1 MFQEIK
7 DAVSVKEAASFYGLK
22 VRRNGMCCCPFHNDK
37 TPSMKVDRRYHCFG
51 CGEDGDVI
59 NFVQKLFGLDAK
71 EAAFKL
77 IDDFQLNIDTN
88 RKESRSEK
96 NARIRRMKAKQHE
109 KDICLAYAE
118 ELRRFR
124 LKLAELHRTIHSWKI
139 DMAPTKEEWEHDIID
154 TRFLMAIHNIDRL
167 EYIMDILDFGESEE
181 IYEEYKHREE
191 TITLYERRITEAERG
206 AAEGSR
212 GGVAPKRNDKRE
224 LGSER

>member
-1 MFQEIK
+1 MNMFQEIK

-124 LKLAELHRTIHSWKI
+124 LKLAELHRTIDNLKKANTDVNYSNSKLAYSIKVDENKKDCNSNYDSQEEIGQRICEEARILYVALTRAIRNCIWMKDADKKSNMSWS
-139 DMAPTKEEWEHDIID
+139 
-154 TRFLMAIHNIDRL
+154 RFL
-167 EYIMDILDFGESEE
+167 E
-181 IYEEYKHREE
+181 
-191 TITLYERRITEAERG
+191 
-206 AAEGSR
+206 
-212 GGVAPKRNDKRE
+212 V
-224 LGSER
+224 

>member
-22 VRRNGMCCCPFHNDK
+22 VKRNGMCCCPFHNDK

-77 IDDFQLNIDTN
+77 IDDFSLPIDTS
-88 RKESRSEK
+88 RKETKAEK
-96 NARIRRMKAKQHE
+96 NARIRRAKAQQHE
-109 KDICLAYAE
+109 MDIRMAYAE
-118 ELRRFR
+118 ELRKFR
-124 LKLAELHRTIHSWKI
+124 LKLAEFYRIIHSWKV
-139 DMAPTKEEWEHDIID
+139 DLVPTKEEWDNEIFDE
-154 TRFLMAIHNIDRL
+154 RYLMAIHNIDRL
-167 EYIMDILDFGESEE
+167 ECIMEILDFGENEE

-191 TITLYERRITEAERG
+191 TVTLYERRITEAERR
-206 AAEGSR
+206 AAER
-212 GGVAPKRNDKRE
+212 GR
-224 LGSER
+224 